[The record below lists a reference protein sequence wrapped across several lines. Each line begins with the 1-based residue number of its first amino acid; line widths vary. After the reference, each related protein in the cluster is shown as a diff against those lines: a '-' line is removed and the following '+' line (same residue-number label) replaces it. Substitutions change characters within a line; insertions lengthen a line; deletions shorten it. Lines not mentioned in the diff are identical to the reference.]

1 MTDVYC
7 VEAFQALTQHN
18 ILSAAEEKELLKSM
32 PLKVIALFGCEY
44 PRFLSAFDNLT
55 FWHSIFKEQLEAPS
69 KVDDDFIDE
78 DGSELLRDLLPFL
91 YKVGTFDSYFVS
103 LYHYFIHK

>member
-32 PLKVIALFGCEY
+32 PLKVYFCRTRETKIKYRGHGGQPKPTTAPPLRISKKLIVVFALNV
-44 PRFLSAFDNLT
+44 LNL
-55 FWHSIFKEQLEAPS
+55 
-69 KVDDDFIDE
+69 
-78 DGSELLRDLLPFL
+78 
-91 YKVGTFDSYFVS
+91 
-103 LYHYFIHK
+103 